1 MTRLVN
7 DEIISKELVEK
18 WLEFYKY
25 QLKRD
30 LLEEHDS
37 ILTRIENED
46 ERGQAVKASMSILD
60 TNGGMTQNADT
71 DQNGLSLFGMSR
83 KNLKSK
89 TLFDSIRM
97 LILVMNKTG
106 RILNES
112 SPPVSSVIITFFKLN
127 RIDLYFMDF
136 IGQHKS
142 KREISRSNEY
152 ETIQTRLG
160 L

>member
-1 MTRLVN
+1 MKQIEYVLLKRKASLSGQELTRLVN

-60 TNGGMTQNADT
+60 TNGGVTQNADT
-71 DQNGLSLFGMSR
+71 DQNGFSLFGMSR

-97 LILVMNKTG
+97 LILVINKTS

-112 SPPVSSVIITFFKLN
+112 SPPVSSVIIKISFFN
-127 RIDLYFMDF
+127 
-136 IGQHKS
+136 
-142 KREISRSNEY
+142 
-152 ETIQTRLG
+152 
-160 L
+160 

>member
-60 TNGGMTQNADT
+60 TNGGVTQNADT

-97 LILVMNKTG
+97 LLLLINKTG

-112 SPPVSSVIITFFKLN
+112 SPPVSSVIIPFSFLN
-127 RIDLYFMDF
+127 
-136 IGQHKS
+136 
-142 KREISRSNEY
+142 
-152 ETIQTRLG
+152 
-160 L
+160 